1 MVIKLQGCRLT
12 YFMKY
17 KNILVTGGYGY
28 LASHVVDQLSKKNYK
43 VTIIDKKKKK
53 NFPQRHKIII
63 GDIKNLKF
71 LNKCFKHQ
79 DVIFHF
85 AGDAD
90 LYASNKNH
98 LKTIK
103 NNILGTSNVLEASVK
118 NKIKKFV
125 LASSIYAMSSQG
137 GFYSMSKLASEML
150 TEKYAEKFK
159 FKFVILR
166 FGSIYGGRANNFN
179 TINNFINEAKKNK
192 KIIRKSK
199 GDEVRNYIHVKDVA
213 KLCKI
218 ILNKKYDNGF
228 YNIFGKE
235 KSTVLDVLKI
245 IKKELPKT
253 KLILK
258 KKNRLIYNY
267 KSNPFTYKINSGKV
281 VKLKKYINL
290 SSGIKDII
298 DKK

>member
-1 MVIKLQGCRLT
+1 
-12 YFMKY
+12 
-17 KNILVTGGYGY
+17 
-28 LASHVVDQLSKKNYK
+28 
-43 VTIIDKKKKK
+43 
-53 NFPQRHKIII
+53 
-63 GDIKNLKF
+63 
-71 LNKCFKHQ
+71 
-79 DVIFHF
+79 
-85 AGDAD
+85 
-90 LYASNKNH
+90 
-98 LKTIK
+98 
-103 NNILGTSNVLEASVK
+103 
-118 NKIKKFV
+118 
-125 LASSIYAMSSQG
+125 MSSQG

>member
-1 MVIKLQGCRLT
+1 
-12 YFMKY
+12 MKY

-28 LASHVVDQLSKKNYK
+28 LASHVVDQLSRKNYK

-53 NFPQRHKIII
+53 YFSQGHKVMT

-90 LYASNKNH
+90 LYESNKNQ
-98 LKTIK
+98 LNTIK

-118 NKIKKFV
+118 NKVKKFI

-159 FKFVILR
+159 FKFIILR

-179 TINNFINEAKKNK
+179 TINNFINDAKKNGE
-192 KIIRKSK
+192 IIRKSK
-199 GDEVRNYIHVKDVA
+199 GNEVRNYIHVKDVA
-213 KLCKI
+213 KLCQI

-228 YNIFGKE
+228 YNIFGRE

-253 KLILK
+253 KIILR
-258 KKNRLIYNY
+258 KKNKLIYNY
-267 KSNPFTYKINSGKV
+267 KTNPFTYKINPGKI

-290 SSGIKDII
+290 STGIKEII
-298 DKK
+298 NNK